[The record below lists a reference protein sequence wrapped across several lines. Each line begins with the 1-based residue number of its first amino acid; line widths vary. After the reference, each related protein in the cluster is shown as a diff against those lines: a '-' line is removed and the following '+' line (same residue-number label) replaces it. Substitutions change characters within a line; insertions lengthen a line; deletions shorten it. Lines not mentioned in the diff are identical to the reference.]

1 LITTGGEILMIRK
14 SQILLGVILLLC
26 GSMVALAQGPVDH
39 LKKWEGKYPTTK
51 KGRVTTRFFAEPA
64 IRTSLLKLLNSD
76 DYNLLTKEYAVE
88 TPVKK
93 IGDYLVVKVCK
104 PHMCFEQASF
114 AIDLTTGNI
123 FVRMA
128 LDETPDRWLASKGSA
143 TDLPADVKG
152 YMEDFSAT

>member
-1 LITTGGEILMIRK
+1 MIRK
-14 SQILLGVILLLC
+14 NHFLLVTVLLFCC
-26 GSMVALAQGPVDH
+26 GAAFAQDPLSH

-51 KGRVTTRFFAEPA
+51 KGRVTTKFFAEPA
-64 IRTSLLKLLNSD
+64 IRTPLLKLLSQD
-76 DYNLLTKEYAVE
+76 DYNLLTKEYSVE
-88 TPVKK
+88 TPVKQ

-104 PHMCFEQASF
+104 PHMCFEQAAF
-114 AIDLTTGNI
+114 AINLTTGNI

-143 TDLPADVKG
+143 ADLPADVKG

>member
-1 LITTGGEILMIRK
+1 MIRK
-14 SQILLGVILLLC
+14 NHFLLSVILLLC
-26 GSMVALAQGPVDH
+26 GSTVALAQSSLDQ
-39 LKKWEGKYPTTK
+39 LKRWEGKYPTTK
-51 KGRVTTRFFAEPA
+51 KGRITTKFFAEPA
-64 IRTSLLKLLNSD
+64 IRTPLLKLLNRD

-104 PHMCFEQASF
+104 PHMCFEQAAF

-123 FVRMA
+123 FVRME

-143 TDLPADVKG
+143 SDLPPDVKS

>member
-1 LITTGGEILMIRK
+1 MIRK
-14 SQILLGVILLLC
+14 NQFLLGTVLLFCC
-26 GSMVALAQGPVDH
+26 GAAIAQAPLSN
-39 LKKWEGKYPTTK
+39 LKRWDGKYPTTK

-64 IRTSLLKLLNSD
+64 IRTRLLKLLSRE

-93 IGDYLVVKVCK
+93 IGNYLVVKVCK
-104 PHMCFEQASF
+104 PHMCFEQSAF

-128 LDETPDRWLASKGSA
+128 LDETPDRWLASQGSA
-143 TDLPADVKG
+143 ADLPADVKG

>member
-1 LITTGGEILMIRK
+1 MIRK
-14 SQILLGVILLLC
+14 TQVLFGAIILLSCCFAV
-26 GSMVALAQGPVDH
+26 SAQGKLDH
-39 LKKWEGKYPTTK
+39 LKSWEGKYPTTK
-51 KGRVTTRFFAEPA
+51 KGRVTTKFFNETDIKVP
-64 IRTSLLKLLNSD
+64 LLALLGRGED
-76 DYNLLTKEYAVE
+76 FNLLTKEYAVE

-104 PHMCFEQASF
+104 PHMCFEQAAF

-143 TDLPADVKG
+143 ADLPADVKQ

>member
-1 LITTGGEILMIRK
+1 MIRK
-14 SQILLGVILLLC
+14 KVLFSAIILLGC
-26 GSMVALAQGPVDH
+26 CVAVLAQGRLDH

-51 KGRVTTRFFAEPA
+51 KGRVTTKFFAERE
-64 IRTSLLKLLNSD
+64 IRAPLVGLLSRD
-76 DYNLLTKEYAVE
+76 DLSLLTKEYSVE

-93 IGDYLVVKVCK
+93 MGDYLVVKVCK
-104 PHMCFEQASF
+104 PHMCFEQAAF

-128 LDETPDRWLASKGSA
+128 LDETPDRWFASKGNA
-143 TDLPADVKG
+143 TDLPAAVKE

>member
-1 LITTGGEILMIRK
+1 MIRK
-14 SQILLGVILLLC
+14 NQISLGFILLIL
-26 GSMVALAQGPVDH
+26 GSSLALAQTSLDH
-39 LKKWEGKYPTTK
+39 LKNWDGKYPTTK
-51 KGRVTTRFFAEPA
+51 KGRVTTKFFSEPA
-64 IRTSLLKLLNSD
+64 IRAPLLKLLTRD

-104 PHMCFEQASF
+104 PHMCFEQAAF
-114 AIDLTTGNI
+114 AIDLTTGNV

-128 LDETPDRWLASKGSA
+128 LDETPDRWLASKGTA
-143 TDLPADVKG
+143 RDLPADVKA

>member
-1 LITTGGEILMIRK
+1 MPMIRK
-14 SQILLGVILLLC
+14 NQVLLGIIILLC
-26 GSMVALAQGPVDH
+26 GSTVVLAQGRLDR
-39 LKKWEGKYPTTK
+39 LKRWEGKYPTTK
-51 KGRVTTRFFAEPA
+51 KGRITTRFFAEPE
-64 IRTSLLKLLNSD
+64 IRTPLLKLLSRD

-104 PHMCFEQASF
+104 PHMCFEQSAF
-114 AIDLTTGNI
+114 AIDLTTGNV

-128 LDETPDRWLASKGSA
+128 LDETPDRWFASKGNA
-143 TDLPADVKG
+143 ENLPADVKG

>member
-1 LITTGGEILMIRK
+1 MIRK
-14 SQILLGVILLLC
+14 NHILPGLILLLC
-26 GSMVALAQGPVDH
+26 ASTIALAQGGLDH
-39 LKKWEGKYPTTK
+39 LKRWEGKYPTTK
-51 KGRVTTRFFAEPA
+51 KGRITTKFFAEPA
-64 IRTSLLKLLNSD
+64 IRTPLLKLLSRD
-76 DYNLLTKEYAVE
+76 DYDLLTKEYAVE

-104 PHMCFEQASF
+104 PHMCFEQAAF

-128 LDETPDRWLASKGSA
+128 LDETPDRWLASRGNA
-143 TDLPADVKG
+143 TDLPADVKA

>member
-1 LITTGGEILMIRK
+1 MIRK
-14 SQILLGVILLLC
+14 NHFLIGAILLLC
-26 GSMVALAQGPVDH
+26 GSTIALAQGPLDH

-51 KGRVTTRFFAEPA
+51 KGRVTTKFFAEPS
-64 IRTSLLKLLNSD
+64 IRTPLLKLLSRD

-104 PHMCFEQASF
+104 PHMCFEQAAF
-114 AIDLTTGNI
+114 AIDLTTGNV
-123 FVRMA
+123 FVRLA
-128 LDETPDRWLASKGSA
+128 LDETPDRWFASKANA

>member
-1 LITTGGEILMIRK
+1 MPKNQL
-14 SQILLGVILLLC
+14 LLGVIILLC
-26 GSMVALAQGPVDH
+26 GSTIALAQGPLDH
-39 LKKWEGKYPTTK
+39 LKRWEGKYPTTK
-51 KGRVTTRFFAEPA
+51 KGRITTKFFAEQA
-64 IRTSLLKLLNSD
+64 IRTPLLKLLNRE
-76 DYNLLTKEYAVE
+76 DYLLLTKEYAVE

-104 PHMCFEQASF
+104 PHMCFEQAAF

-128 LDETPDRWLASKGSA
+128 LDETPDRWFASKGNA
-143 TDLPADVKG
+143 ADLPAAVKE

>member
-1 LITTGGEILMIRK
+1 MIRK
-14 SQILLGVILLLC
+14 KVLLGAVLLLC
-26 GSMVALAQGPVDH
+26 CGTLSVAQGRLDH
-39 LKKWEGKYPTTK
+39 LKRWEGKYPTTK
-51 KGRVTTRFFAEPA
+51 NGRDTTKFFAERE
-64 IRTSLLKLLNSD
+64 IRGPLVGLLRRD
-76 DYNLLTKEYAVE
+76 DLNLLTKEYSVE

-104 PHMCFEQASF
+104 PHMCFEQAAF

-128 LDETPDRWLASKGSA
+128 LDETPDRWFASKGNA
-143 TDLPADVKG
+143 ADLPAAVKE